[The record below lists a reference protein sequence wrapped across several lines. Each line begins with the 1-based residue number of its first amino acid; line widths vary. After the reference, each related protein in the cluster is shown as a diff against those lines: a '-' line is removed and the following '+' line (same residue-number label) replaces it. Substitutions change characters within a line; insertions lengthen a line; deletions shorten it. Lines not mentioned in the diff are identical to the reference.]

1 MNGLAVIRSRQ
12 LRPIASATLV
22 SIALIGLALLLILG
36 VLPAALVA
44 AAT

>member
-1 MNGLAVIRSRQ
+1 MNGRAVIRSRQ
-12 LRPIASATLV
+12 LRPVASATLV
-22 SIALIGLALLLILG
+22 SIALIGFAMLLILG

>member
-1 MNGLAVIRSRQ
+1 MNGRAVIRSPQ

-22 SIALIGLALLLILG
+22 SIALIGFAMLLILG